1 MAVGIYRL
9 AGVRLP
15 HPPIPVHLLL
25 VVEQALTEAWKRLK
39 RNPPSGF
46 DITNAP
52 EDSVTFHLHEV
63 LVNDIYRRRR
73 VPGFVREIFNPPQR
87 EPKIGTFNRASIDKM
102 PDLRIDLVD
111 RPNVTLL
118 TDDGLFI
125 ECKPI
130 DGSHSV
136 PVHYCKKGLRRF
148 VVGEYGWAM
157 PEALMVAYVS
167 PSHRKAQKAPLEAL
181 HNALEISQKNEPDEY
196 ATIQLPIQCPYAA
209 ARRASVIV
217 WTTRHRRQFKYL
229 QTGGPAPQILL
240 RHLWLPR

>member
-1 MAVGIYRL
+1 MAIGVYRI

-25 VVEQALTEAWKRLK
+25 IVEQAIAEAWKRLK
-39 RNPPSGF
+39 RNPPAGF
-46 DITNAP
+46 DIRTAP
-52 EDSVTFHLHEV
+52 EDVVTFHLHDV

-73 VPGFVREIFNPPQR
+73 VPGFVRESFNPPQR
-87 EPKIGTFNRASIDKM
+87 EPKVCSFNRSSIDKM

-118 TDDGLFI
+118 TNDGLFI

-130 DGSHSV
+130 DATHSV
-136 PVHYCKKGLRRF
+136 PGHYCRKGLLRF

-157 PEALMVAYVS
+157 PEGMMVAYVAA
-167 PSHRKAQKAPLEAL
+167 SHRVPRATPLALLRTALEAGQQ
-181 HNALEISQKNEPDEY
+181 SKPDEF
-196 ATIQLPIQCPYAA
+196 ATLQLPTECPLAA
-209 ARRASVIV
+209 ARRAPVV
-217 WTTRHRRQFKYL
+217 AWTTRHRRQFNYI
-229 QTGGPAPQILL
+229 QTGRPAPELLL